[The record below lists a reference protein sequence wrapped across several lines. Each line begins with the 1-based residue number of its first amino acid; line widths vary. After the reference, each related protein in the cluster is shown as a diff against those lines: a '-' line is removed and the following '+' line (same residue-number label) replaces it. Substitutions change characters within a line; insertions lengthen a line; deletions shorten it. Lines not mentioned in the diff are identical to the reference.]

1 VRAQT
6 LFISYTQH
14 RENWQAGVATPAK
27 NDKEA
32 FGCISDPTVAHVC
45 NGIQMSLGK
54 AASKRKLMGSFT

>member
-14 RENWQAGVATPAK
+14 RENWQAGAATPAK

-32 FGCISDPTVAHVC
+32 FG
-45 NGIQMSLGK
+45 
-54 AASKRKLMGSFT
+54 